1 MIDRIPEPELMDDA
15 EQARAYALADFEAP
29 HNQFVELFREHF
41 PDEALDGVV
50 LDLGCGT
57 GDITKR
63 FARAFPACQLH
74 GLDGAEAMLSFA
86 RQMIADERLQER
98 VCLICSTLPTERL
111 PRERYDVVIC
121 NSLLHHL
128 TEPQVLWQSIKQFAR
143 PGAAVFVMDL
153 KRVESKE
160 QAAQMVQQYSV
171 DEPEV
176 LKQDFYNSLLA
187 AFTPDEVRQQLAE
200 AGLGHLNV
208 EEVSDRHL
216 VVSGHR

>member
-1 MIDRIPEPELMDDA
+1 MIERIPEPELMDDF

-29 HNQFVELFREHF
+29 HNHFVELFRQHF
-41 PDEALDGVV
+41 PHEALDGVV

-63 FARAFPACQLH
+63 FALSFPECRIHAV
-74 GLDGAEAMLSFA
+74 DGAEQMLMFA
-86 RQMIADERLQER
+86 RQTVDFEMLHER
-98 VCLICSTLPTERL
+98 VRLFKRLLPTDKL
-111 PRERYDVVIC
+111 PKSQYDVVIC

-128 TEPQVLWQSIKQFAR
+128 ADPQVLWQSIKQFAK

-160 QAAQMVQQYSV
+160 QATQMVQQYSA

-187 AFTPDEVRQQLAE
+187 AFTPEEVVAQLTE
-200 AGLGHLNV
+200 AGLGQLDV
-208 EEVSDRHL
+208 MVTSDRHL
-216 VVSGHR
+216 VVSGRV